1 MTDDITNRINRIAA
15 FVDDLKL
22 APWQRD
28 LLEVI
33 LTHPQEVHLWP
44 PQ

>member
-1 MTDDITNRINRIAA
+1 MTDDITTRVAA
-15 FVDDLKL
+15 FVDQTGLKL

-33 LTHPQEVHLWP
+33 LAHPQEVYLWP